1 MAWYPDAIKRDIGR
15 GRHAH
20 TPVRFVLHTAV
31 VNASELKPGATGSF
45 WHFYVGPTGTV
56 YQYVDTAM
64 RAGAETYP
72 GSVGSISVETWDG
85 YREDANRRPIPLD
98 AYGVTGWRSTSDV
111 PAWTSAQV
119 ASLAKLWAWLRKT
132 HPTIPNRLATTSKD
146 DGTSHGLAYHRLG
159 VKLRATDTLSQTGGV
174 VWSSTAGKVCPGTR
188 RMAQVPGIHALSNSA
203 DPLVH
208 KEPIV
213 SDPLAYPGV
222 ALGRHPK
229 PPGRVDRHPAVATV
243 QRILGLTADG
253 VFGPGTEAAVQA
265 FQASRGLTADGVVG
279 RDTWAALVAK
289 HAPEPQP
296 VPKEDTMALSDA
308 DIDRIAE
315 RVTDLILHTKIT
327 VPDAQRSTVDV
338 GTVLGGLRNDLR
350 VLRSKLDDDFR
361 RTLGV

>member
-15 GRHAH
+15 GRYAH

-85 YREDANRRPIPLD
+85 YRVDANRRPIPLD
-98 AYGVTGWRSTSDV
+98 AYGVTGWRSRTDV
-111 PAWTSAQV
+111 PAWTGAQV
-119 ASLAKLWAWLRKT
+119 ASLAKLWAWLRKA

-159 VKLRATDTLSQTGGV
+159 VKLRATDKLSQTGGV
-174 VWSSTAGKVCPGTR
+174 VWSSSAGKVCPGTR
-188 RMAQVPGIHALSNSA
+188 RMAQIPGIHALSNSA

-213 SDPLAYPGV
+213 SDPLTYPGV
-222 ALGRHPK
+222 ALGRRPK
-229 PPGRVDRHPAVATV
+229 PPGRVDNHPAVGAL
-243 QRILGLTADG
+243 QRWLGLAVDNS
-253 VFGPGTEAAVQA
+253 FGPATEEAVKA
-265 FQASRGLTADGVVG
+265 FQAREGLSPVDGIVG

-289 HAPEPQP
+289 HAPEPEP
-296 VPKEDTMALSDA
+296 VPEENTMALSDA
-308 DIDRIAE
+308 DVQRIADA
-315 RVTDLILHTKIT
+315 VWKTLLT
-327 VPDAQRSTVDV
+327 VPDGSQVNAGVALAGV
-338 GTVLGGLRNDLR
+338 RNDLR

-361 RTLGV
+361 RTMGV

>member
-1 MAWYPDAIKRDIGR
+1 MAWYPDAIKRDIAR
-15 GRHAH
+15 GRYAH

-111 PAWTSAQV
+111 PAWTNAQV

-159 VKLRATDTLSQTGGV
+159 VKLRATDKLSQTGGV

-188 RMAQVPGIHALSNSA
+188 RMAQVPGVHALSNSA

-208 KEPIV
+208 KEPLV
-213 SDPLAYPGV
+213 SDPLTYPGV
-222 ALGRHPK
+222 ALGRRPTST
-229 PPGRVDRHPAVATV
+229 RRDQHPAVATV
-243 QRILGLTADG
+243 QRWLGLTVDG
-253 VFGPGTEAAVQA
+253 SFGPATEAAVQA
-265 FQASRGLTADGVVG
+265 FQRSAGLTADGIVG
-279 RDTWAALVAK
+279 PDTWAALVAK
-289 HAPEPQP
+289 HAPAPEPQP
-296 VPKEDTMALSDA
+296 VPEDNTMALSDA

-315 RVTDLILHTKIT
+315 AVWTRLVR
-327 VPDAQRSTVDV
+327 VPD
-338 GTVLGGLRNDLR
+338 GTEVSAGTALGGIRNDLR
-350 VLRSKLDDDFR
+350 TIRGKLDDEFR

>member
-15 GRHAH
+15 GRYAH

-31 VNASELKPGATGSF
+31 VNASELKPGSTGSF

-85 YREDANRRPIPLD
+85 YRVDANRRPIPLD
-98 AYGVTGWRSTSDV
+98 AYGVAGWRSTSDV

-132 HPTIPNRLATTSKD
+132 HPTIPNRLATTSKS

-159 VKLRATDTLSQTGGV
+159 VKLRSTDKLSQTGGV
-174 VWSSTAGKVCPGTR
+174 VWSSGAGKVCPGTR
-188 RMAQVPGIHALSNSA
+188 RMAQIPGIHALSNSA

-243 QRILGLTADG
+243 QRWLGLTADG
-253 VFGPGTEAAVQA
+253 AFGPATEAAAQA
-265 FQASRGLTADGVVG
+265 FQRSAGLTPVDGIVG
-279 RDTWAALVAK
+279 PDTWAALAAK

-296 VPKEDTMALSDA
+296 VPKENIMALSDS
-308 DIDRIAE
+308 DVQRIAE
-315 RVTDLILHTKIT
+315 AVWTRLVR
-327 VPDAQRSTVDV
+327 VPDGTEV
-338 GTVLGGLRNDLR
+338 GAGTALGGIRNDLR

-361 RTLGV
+361 RAMGV

>member
-15 GRHAH
+15 GKYAH

-85 YREDANRRPIPLD
+85 YRVDANRRPIPLD

-111 PAWTSAQV
+111 PAWTGAQV
-119 ASLAKLWAWLRKT
+119 ASLTKLWAWLRKT
-132 HPTIPNRLATTSKD
+132 HPTIPNRLATTSKS

-174 VWSSTAGKVCPGTR
+174 VWSSAAGKVCPGAR

-213 SDPLAYPGV
+213 SVTDYPGV
-222 ALGRHPK
+222 ILGRYPNAT
-229 PPGRVDRHPAVATV
+229 GTRVDSHPAVGTI
-243 QRILGLTADG
+243 QRWLGLKVDNS
-253 VFGPGTEAAVQA
+253 FGPATEDAVKA
-265 FQASRGLTADGVVG
+265 FQASAGLEPADGIVG
-279 RDTWAALVAK
+279 RQTWEALVAK
-289 HAPEPQP
+289 YAAPAPAPQP
-296 VPKEDTMALSDA
+296 APTPAPAPAPDVAAQLG
-308 DIDRIAE
+308 RIEA
-315 RVTDLILHTKIT
+315 
-327 VPDAQRSTVDV
+327 
-338 GTVLGGLRNDLR
+338 
-350 VLRSKLDDDFR
+350 KLDRLIAATAQAGDTL
-361 RTLGV
+361 RTAMGV